1 MENLKNGCRNRIATA
16 IVMPVNYLSFQF
28 DDSLKHQT
36 SAI

>member
-1 MENLKNGCRNRIATA
+1 MESLKNGCRYPVATA
-16 IVMPVNYLSFQF
+16 IVVPVNYLSFQF